1 MLTKDMREL
10 CRREKKIE
18 KYSKKIGLP
27 FKYANMDV
35 LNPDDFKRIIDVEKM
50 YHEQEDTKKKNFWVD
65 EYGHDYRIPLGIS
78 IAGIVIV
85 IIKSIIT

>member
-1 MLTKDMREL
+1 MLTKDVREL
-10 CRREKKIE
+10 YRREKKIE

-35 LNPDDFKRIIDVEKM
+35 LNPDDFKRIIDIEKM
-50 YHEQEDTKKKNFWVD
+50 YHEREKNKKNFWID